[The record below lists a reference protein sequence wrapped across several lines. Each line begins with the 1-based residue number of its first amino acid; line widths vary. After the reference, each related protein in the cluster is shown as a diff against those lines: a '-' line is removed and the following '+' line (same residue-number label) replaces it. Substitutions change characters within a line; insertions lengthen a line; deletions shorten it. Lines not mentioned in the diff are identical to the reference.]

1 MSYDVI
7 SLILLLYQ
15 LKNSYFISHHYGG
28 VHVVPGGEH
37 LFLHLQFGRILTVLD
52 KKREKVILPC
62 FSYGL
67 IEMTLCCDK
76 SKVCCDVRNGIKAV
90 KHGVYDT
97 SCSKVVRFFRNFR
110 TST

>member
-1 MSYDVI
+1 MSYDVFSRI
-7 SLILLLYQ
+7 LILYQ

-37 LFLHLQFGRILTVLD
+37 LFLHLQFGRILVVLD

-67 IEMTLCCDK
+67 TEMTLCCDK
-76 SKVCCDVRNGIKAV
+76 SKVCCDVRKVIKAV
-90 KHGVYDT
+90 ILQHSEARGVRYIM
-97 SCSKVVRFFRNFR
+97 F
-110 TST
+110 